1 MRPSFF
7 SPNRNSP
14 RKLDSRKNENTPSIA
29 GSQRFGLQVDEQQRQ
44 PHRQLRK
51 NIVKRNRER
60 EVQPVYVHC
69 LSHRVT
75 SWRFFAMF
83 SVAADVSPQHASN
96 ADGPPAFS

>member
-1 MRPSFF
+1 MF
-7 SPNRNSP
+7 
-14 RKLDSRKNENTPSIA
+14 IA
-29 GSQRFGLQVDEQQRQ
+29 GSQRFGLQVDEQQRES
-44 PHRQLRK
+44 HRQLWK
-51 NIVKRNRER
+51 DVVKRNRER

-96 ADGPPAFS
+96 ADGPPAFSHF